1 MILFVLT
8 TFVLSAEDDTIY
20 LEFGGKSKDC
30 KTPFTACHSL
40 DVAVESAKWDKVKD
54 VVIQGHAEL
63 IGETVFDSSAA
74 PFKKSPEEDL
84 KYTITLSVHAL
95 ISPILYQPIPGLTGN
110 GTIVIKGSDK
120 AKMHIIVATRGWD
133 NFEISTSRT
142 PGGVKKDYVIRVEE
156 YGVLELQRKICV
168 RPLELPTSTTTFTT
182 LTSKVETTAWDQKSA
197 AVVVEKGT
205 LIAEE
210 NVIVYDPDLGV
221 LILKDIDI
229 SNSRIRIHHSF
240 SRSQTSLVPKGIVC
254 SIPDTALATFNIII
268 SSAGKNTMVADELVE
283 IEQYP
288 LDFHKSGK
296 CAAYDYYDFTQK
308 FPLNNTDLS
317 KVKASDLFYPA
328 VSLSRSDLKMPTV
341 TDAFT
346 SYTSSS
352 GDNLLAKFTSE
363 AHSLTVDAL
372 RRMKVSIAPSYHTK
386 EIDDANQKWVQM
398 QLYVGHVSTI
408 RAYGGFEITQSGQSD
423 YALAAVPI
431 KSVGTSGEY
440 TVKIEVDDEARY
452 YGCLYSGARKTVAFA
467 SLALLLAVL
476 LGF

>member
-30 KTPFTACHSL
+30 MTPKTACHSL
-40 DVAVESAKWDKVKD
+40 DVAVESAKWDKVTKIF
-54 VVIQGHAEL
+54 VQGHAEL
-63 IGETVFDSSAA
+63 FGETVFDSSAA

-84 KYTITLSVHAL
+84 EYYISLREFELVSRPYTF
-95 ISPILYQPIPGLTGN
+95 YGLTGN

-120 AKMHIIVATRGWD
+120 AQMCVGIAGRYDGFD
-133 NFEISTSRT
+133 ISTSRT
-142 PGGVKKDYVIRVEE
+142 PGGVKKDYVIRVEQ
-156 YGVLELQRKICV
+156 YGVLQLGTMLVV
-168 RPLELPTSTTTFTT
+168 RPLELPSTTAFTK
-182 LTSKVETTAWDQKSA
+182 LTTKFETEAWDQKSA
-197 AVVVEKGT
+197 AIVVEKGALQT
-205 LIAEE
+205 E
-210 NVIVYDPDLGV
+210 NSVKVLDPELGV

-229 SNSRIRIHHSF
+229 EQSEIYLSQSYTSSQNSF
-240 SRSQTSLVPKGIVC
+240 VPKGIVC
-254 SIPDTALATFNIII
+254 SIPDTASDTFIINILYSGII
-268 SSAGKNTMVADELVE
+268 TKNDDGEVVE
-283 IEQYP
+283 IKQYP

-296 CAAYDYYDFTQK
+296 CAAYDYEDRKHNVT
-308 FPLNNTDLS
+308 LNNTAAAAIKGS
-317 KVKASDLFYPA
+317 AFNFPT
-328 VSLSRSDLKMPTV
+328 VSISRSDLKMPTV
-341 TDAFT
+341 MDESTRP
-346 SYTSSS
+346 S
-352 GDNLLAKFTSE
+352 GDNLLAALTSSTN
-363 AHSLTVDAL
+363 SLTVDAL

-386 EIDDANQKWVQM
+386 EIDDAEQKWVEM

-440 TVKIEVDDEARY
+440 TVKIEVDGEARY
-452 YGCLYSGARKTVAFA
+452 AGCLYSGARKTVAFA